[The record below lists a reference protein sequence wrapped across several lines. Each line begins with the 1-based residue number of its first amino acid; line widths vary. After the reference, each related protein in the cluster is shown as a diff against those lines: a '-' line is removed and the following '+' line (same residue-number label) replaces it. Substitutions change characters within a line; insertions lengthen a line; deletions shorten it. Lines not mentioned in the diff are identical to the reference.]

1 MVPARSRGRTLP
13 RSRGLAF
20 VPFVVARA
28 GGSIHFALFR
38 RGKGLRSNDERSG
51 KVQESTFSDD
61 RQQLLEPLSFRLL
74 LPINSAIGSK
84 KGSKHGGGVLCRA

>member
-38 RGKGLRSNDERSG
+38 RGEDLRGNNEQPG
-51 KVQESTFSDD
+51 GVQKSTFSDD
-61 RQQLLEPLSFRLL
+61 RQHHHLRTRSILLIIVNYVQE
-74 LPINSAIGSK
+74 
-84 KGSKHGGGVLCRA
+84 